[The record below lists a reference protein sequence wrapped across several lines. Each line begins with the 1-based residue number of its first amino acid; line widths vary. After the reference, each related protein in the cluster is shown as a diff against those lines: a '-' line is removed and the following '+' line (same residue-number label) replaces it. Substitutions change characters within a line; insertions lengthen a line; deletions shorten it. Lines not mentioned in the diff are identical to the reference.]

1 MTMTQ
6 KQMKAAE
13 RAEAIDN
20 LRQWLK
26 RDERIYTV
34 LRHRAASGMTRF
46 LDLYYIA
53 DDKTPR
59 RITWQAAKAL
69 GWTYD
74 NKRDALRV
82 GGCGMDMGFHTVYTL
97 SSILFRDAE
106 TFRDPVTGEDAGY
119 SLRHEWL

>member
-1 MTMTQ
+1 MTTKSQ
-6 KQMKAAE
+6 AAADK
-13 RAEAIDN
+13 AEAIAN
-20 LRQWLK
+20 LQKWIK

-46 LDLYYIA
+46 IDLYHIK
-53 DDKTPR
+53 DNVPH

-74 NKRDALRV
+74 TKREALRV

-97 SSILFRDAE
+97 SSILFRDAGH
-106 TFRDPVTGEDAGY
+106 RDPVTGEDAGY

>member
-1 MTMTQ
+1 MTMTT
-6 KQMKAAE
+6 KAQAAADK
-13 RAEAIDN
+13 AEAIAH
-20 LRQWLK
+20 LRKSLK

-46 LDLYYIA
+46 IDLYYI
-53 DDKTPR
+53 KENKPW

-97 SSILFRDAE
+97 SSVLFRDAE

>member
-1 MTMTQ
+1 MTQ

-13 RAEAIDN
+13 RDEAIQN
-20 LRQWLK
+20 LRKWLK

-46 LDLYYIA
+46 IDLYYIK
-53 DDKTPR
+53 DNVPH

-74 NKRDALRV
+74 TKREALKV
-82 GGCGMDMGFHTVYTL
+82 TGCGMDMGFHAVFTL
-97 SSILFRDAE
+97 SSVLFRDAD

-119 SLRHEWL
+119 SLRHEWI

>member
-1 MTMTQ
+1 MSTKSQ
-6 KQMKAAE
+6 AAADK
-13 RAEAIDN
+13 AEAIAN
-20 LRQWLK
+20 LQKWLK

-46 LDLYYIA
+46 IDLYYIK
-53 DDKTPR
+53 DNIPH

-74 NKRDALRV
+74 NKREALRV

-97 SSILFRDAE
+97 SSILFREAP

>member
-1 MTMTQ
+1 MSTKSQ
-6 KQMKAAE
+6 AAADK
-13 RAEAIDN
+13 AEAITN
-20 LRQWLK
+20 LREWLK

-53 DDKTPR
+53 EDKTPR

>member
-1 MTMTQ
+1 MATQ
-6 KQMKAAE
+6 KKTAAE
-13 RAEAIDN
+13 KAEAVQF
-20 LRQWLK
+20 LREYLK
-26 RDERIYTV
+26 RDDRVYTI

-46 LDLYYIA
+46 LDLYVIR
-53 DDKTPR
+53 DNQPR

-82 GGCGMDMGFHTVYTL
+82 GGCGMDMGFHAVYTL
-97 SSILFRDAE
+97 SSIVFREDG

-119 SLRHEWL
+119 TLRHEWL

>member
-1 MTMTQ
+1 MTQ

-97 SSILFRDAE
+97 SSVLFRDAE

>member
-1 MTMTQ
+1 MTTKTQ
-6 KQMKAAE
+6 AAADK
-13 RAEAIDN
+13 AEAIAN
-20 LRQWLK
+20 LQKWLK

-46 LDLYYIA
+46 IDLYYIK
-53 DDKTPR
+53 DNVPH

-74 NKRDALRV
+74 IKREALRV
-82 GGCGMDMGFHTVYTL
+82 GGCGMDMGFHAVYTL
-97 SSILFRDAE
+97 ASILFREAP

>member
-6 KQMKAAE
+6 KQMKSAE

-97 SSILFRDAE
+97 SSVLFRDAD